1 MSWFFA
7 LFSGLIQGIT
17 EFLPVSSSGH
27 LVIFQQFFGMQDV
40 EQDYMLFDVLLHF
53 GTLLA
58 VCVAYW
64 PDIRDMVR
72 ALFNRVPETHGD
84 KHSPTNRSARRLVL
98 LLITATLPLVLVLFI
113 KDMVEGLFSSTLF
126 VGIALMLTGLV
137 IFLSDRAAKGDKN
150 ERSATMTDALLIGLA
165 QLAAVVPGLS
175 RSGMTISAGLGRR
188 LDRGFA
194 VKFSFLLSLPAVVG
208 ANILSLIEAVSVG
221 VTPALIPAYCIGVA
235 AAAVSGYLA
244 IRFMRYIVQ
253 KGKFG
258 GFAYYCFGIGAL
270 TLLLTIF

>member
-7 LFSGLIQGIT
+7 LFLGLIQGIT

-58 VCVAYW
+58 VCVAFW

-72 ALFNRVPETHGD
+72 ALFNRVPETHGG
-84 KHSPTNRSARRLVL
+84 KGTPTNRSARRLVL

-208 ANILSLIEAVSVG
+208 ANILSLIEAVSIG
-221 VTPALIPAYCIGVA
+221 VNPALIPAYCIGVA